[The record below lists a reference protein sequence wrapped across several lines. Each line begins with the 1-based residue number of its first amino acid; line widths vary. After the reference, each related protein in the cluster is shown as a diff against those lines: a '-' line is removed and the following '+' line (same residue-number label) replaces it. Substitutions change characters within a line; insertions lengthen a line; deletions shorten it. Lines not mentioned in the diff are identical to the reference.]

1 MAASNPL
8 AATTKSLP
16 AGTRSPEGGSAKREQ
31 ILSGARAAVSELG
44 FERATVEDIAARAG
58 VSKATVYNHFHD
70 KRALF
75 IATFDAAAE
84 AMRAELQAV
93 LAEPSSDLERTLRRV
108 GERIIS
114 IFVSPPALAL
124 QRNISSELARFPDL
138 GPALYERG
146 PRLTFELLGGFL
158 AGWGERGMLRL
169 DDPYTAAVHFVM
181 LCESDLVTRVRLG
194 VTEPTPER
202 IASSVRRGV
211 DTFLRA
217 YRAQPAPRADAP

>member
-1 MAASNPL
+1 MAASSPPST
-8 AATTKSLP
+8 APKSP
-16 AGTRSPEGGSAKREQ
+16 DGASGKRRQ
-31 ILSGARAAVSELG
+31 ILAGARSAFTDLG
-44 FERATVEDIAARAG
+44 FERATVDDIAARAG

-93 LAEPSSDLERTLRRV
+93 LAEPSNDLERMLHRV

-114 IFVSPPALAL
+114 IFVSPGALAL
-124 QRNISSELARFPDL
+124 QRNISSEIARFPDL

-146 PRLTFELLGGFL
+146 PRLTFELLEGFL
-158 AGWGERGMLRL
+158 SGWAERGLLRL
-169 DDPYTAAVHFVM
+169 EDPYTAAVHLVM

-194 VTEPTPER
+194 VTQPTTER
-202 IASSVRRGV
+202 IALSVRRGV
-211 DTFLRA
+211 DAFLRA
-217 YRAQPAPRADAP
+217 YRAPPAPRSDVP

>member
-1 MAASNPL
+1 MATANPS
-8 AATTKSLP
+8 TVPTRISTES
-16 AGTRSPEGGSAKREQ
+16 TRSPEGGSSKRTQ
-31 ILSGARAAVSELG
+31 ILSGARSAFTELG
-44 FERATVEDIAARAG
+44 FERATVDDIAARAG

-70 KRALF
+70 KRTLF

-84 AMRAELQAV
+84 GLRTELQAV
-93 LAEPSSDLERTLRRV
+93 LAEPSSDLERTLQRA

-114 IFVSPPALAL
+114 IFVSPAALAL
-124 QRNISSELARFPDL
+124 HRNISSELARFPEL

-146 PRLTFELLGGFL
+146 PRLTYEVVAGFL
-158 AGWGERGMLRL
+158 AGWAGRGTLRL

-194 VTEPTPER
+194 VTAPTQEL
-202 IASSVRRGV
+202 ITSSVRRGV

-217 YRAQPAPRADAP
+217 YR